1 MTDILHVPAPL
12 PELRQWVCWGAPG
25 RHRKCPY
32 NPSTGYPAKAGQ
44 PETWAALED
53 ALSAMRAGRYE
64 GVGFEF
70 AEGGGIV
77 GVDFDHCLQGGALTP
92 WAAAWVDR
100 LDSYTE
106 LSPSGEGLHVL
117 CKGKLPGGSVK
128 RPLAEMYDRARYFTF
143 TGKAWG
149 GAPKP
154 LRDAQEAICA
164 LYEELQAGA
173 RQTQQQPA
181 QPAPTPALPAEGKNY
196 LSVGLEKDRKLA
208 ALWDGERPNGNEST
222 DDMAL
227 MNKLA
232 YWCNGDFAAMRD
244 AFLSSPHYQSK
255 DEAHRKKALRKD
267 YIPRTIDMAVK
278 SCARTAAADDAT
290 YKERRAQAQEEGV
303 LDWDDVIRAEGDAA
317 PAQSGAPALPAAPL
331 PEAGR
336 TSHKPALI
344 PASAVPYEPPRWT
357 LAPYFQRG
365 KGTLIQGDNGA
376 GKTAFM
382 CAIAAHV
389 STGAPVL
396 DMPVE
401 APGNVI
407 ILSVEDDLAVLRGR
421 IEADGGDLNRCHFVT
436 NAAGLTFA
444 SPEIEAMIRQ
454 VGAKLIIFDPFQA
467 FLGAGVDMFRPN
479 ETRPQLSKL
488 FDICEREDCACAI
501 IAHTVKS
508 VGDKSPVN
516 RSLGSVDIPAS
527 MRSILHL
534 IRNPDNEDEC
544 VMLHVKCSNA
554 PRGKSLV
561 YTIGS
566 RGGIQWK
573 GFSELTADDLTAIVK
588 RKEKGIPYEREP
600 LVQVLNQLITDR
612 PGGGFWSYEDV
623 KSIGAKLL
631 GFPPF
636 YSTADLKTKMTG
648 PLLRELQQND
658 GLIVTV
664 GHKVHGSR
672 GIRIEQYEVPQEYQ
686 AKMDD

>member
-1 MTDILHVPAPL
+1 MADKMHIPAPL
-12 PELRQWVCWGAPG
+12 HELCQWVCWGKPG
-25 RHRKCPY
+25 EANRKCPY
-32 NPSTGYPAKAGQ
+32 DPRTGQRAKAGV
-44 PETWAALED
+44 PDTWAAFSE
-53 ALSAMRAGRYE
+53 AVGAVQAGRYE
-64 GVGFEF
+64 GIGFEF
-70 AEGGGIV
+70 AGDGGIV
-77 GVDFDHCLQGGALTP
+77 GVDFDHCIQGGALDA
-92 WAAAWVDR
+92 WAADWVR
-100 LDSYTE
+100 RFDSYTE
-106 LSPSGEGLHVL
+106 VSPSGEGLHIL
-117 CKGKLPGGSVK
+117 CKGILPANIK
-128 RPLAEMYDRARYFTF
+128 RPRAEMYDRARYFTF
-143 TGKAWG
+143 TGKAWD

-154 LRDAQEAICA
+154 IRDAQEDVDA
-164 LYEELQAGA
+164 LYRELQADAAKGQ
-173 RQTQQQPA
+173 QTPA
-181 QPAPTPALPAEGKNY
+181 QPAPALPSGDKDY
-196 LSVGLEKDRKLA
+196 LAIGLEKDTRFA
-208 ALWDGERPNGNEST
+208 ALWNGERPNGNEST

-232 YWCNGDFAAMRD
+232 YWCNADFAAMRD
-244 AFLSSPHYQSK
+244 AFFTSPHCQGK
-255 DEAHRKKALRKD
+255 DEAHRKKLLRKD
-267 YIPRTIDMAVK
+267 YLPRTIDIAVK
-278 SCARTAAADDAT
+278 SCARTAAGDDAD
-290 YKERRAQAQEEGV
+290 YKERRSQSRGEGRA
-303 LDWDDVIRAEGDAA
+303 LDWEGAIGAPGDAA
-317 PAQSGAPALPAAPL
+317 APQSGTAPQPPRTGKAAH
-331 PEAGR
+331 R
-336 TSHKPALI
+336 PALI

-365 KGTLIQGDNGA
+365 KGTLIQGDNGT

-389 STGAPVL
+389 STGRPLL
-396 DMPVE
+396 DMPIE

-421 IEADGGDLNRCHFVT
+421 IEEDGGDLSRCHFVT

-454 VGAKLIIFDPFQA
+454 VGAKLILFDPFQA

-479 ETRPQLSKL
+479 ETRPQLAKL
-488 FDICEREDCACAI
+488 FDTCEREDCACAI

-508 VGDKSPVN
+508 AGDKSPVN

-534 IRNPDNEDEC
+534 IRNPDNEEEC

-554 PRGKSLV
+554 PKGKSLV
-561 YTIGS
+561 YTIGK
-566 RGGIQWK
+566 RGGVHWK

-600 LVQVLNQLITDR
+600 LVQVLNQLITDK
-612 PGGGFWSYEDV
+612 PEGGFWSYEDV
-623 KSIGAKLL
+623 KNTGAKML

-636 YSTADLKTKMTG
+636 YSTADLKAKLSG

-664 GHKVHGSR
+664 GHRRKDAR
-672 GIRIEQYEVPQEYQ
+672 GICIERYEVPKEYQ